1 MIIMNILTWSDLIQ
15 QDVES
20 EAELEEEE
28 AVSEDEQEKARELAK
43 MKRG

>member
-15 QDVES
+15 QEEES
-20 EAELEEEE
+20 EEEE
-28 AVSEDEQEKARELAK
+28 EEEEEDSEDEQEKARELAK